1 MSYSSEII
9 QNALN
14 QTQVSLPTGMS
25 MMLSTPYGF
34 VPCYIPA
41 LPQVI
46 PETSV
51 TDNSTQVSADA
62 WRHNISNL
70 NNSIRPSVPVTPAQ
84 HPSKKRN
91 NNRNLTVYGIVD
103 LYKFSSKDYYFFYEN
118 VRSVG
123 AREVSLSSREFR
135 IHNEGIRY
143 RNNDEFRYGG
153 YRCGFLRLIEIIQE
167 CDPLAKFILSPYPT
181 KDGKRVIVCT
191 RNNTINGYINV
202 MNQKD
207 RVAMLGDSKTGY
219 FCLQKRKIVPY

>member
-14 QTQVSLPTGMS
+14 QTQISFPTGMS

-34 VPCYIPA
+34 VPCYIPGP
-41 LPQVI
+41 PQIV
-46 PETSV
+46 PEASV
-51 TDNSTQVSADA
+51 TENSTQVSADA

-118 VRSVG
+118 VRSDTENG
-123 AREVSLSSREFR
+123 LNGLTPLISSL
-135 IHNEGIRY
+135 INQY
-143 RNNDEFRYGG
+143 
-153 YRCGFLRLIEIIQE
+153 IIFE
-167 CDPLAKFILSPYPT
+167 L
-181 KDGKRVIVCT
+181 
-191 RNNTINGYINV
+191 YINNHLTT
-202 MNQKD
+202 MY
-207 RVAMLGDSKTGY
+207 R
-219 FCLQKRKIVPY
+219 